1 MNEVKLPAMVESA
14 LNSLDKIINDG
25 KPVPF
30 KENLITVDKNA
41 LREIYTQISRE
52 KGRLAEL
59 REDYIS
65 DAKEEAERMIEQ
77 TRFFAANIVESAV
90 KDTSLIEE
98 NALQAAMV
106 IKTNAMDHLEYTLER
121 IHGVLEKYKSVINEI
136 EDEINQF
143 KPSKN

>member
-1 MNEVKLPAMVESA
+1 MSEVKLPGMVESA
-14 LNSLDKIINDG
+14 LNSLDRIINES

-30 KENLITVDKNA
+30 KENFITVDKNA
-41 LREIYTQISRE
+41 LREIHTQLSRE

-59 REDYIS
+59 REGYIS

-77 TRFFAANIVESAV
+77 TRFFAADIVEAAV
-90 KDTSLIEE
+90 KDTSLVEE
-98 NALQAAMV
+98 SALQAAIV

-121 IHGVLEKYKSVINEI
+121 IHDVLDKYKSVVKEI

-143 KPSKN
+143 KPKEN